1 MKRLRYAGGSI
12 LIGDAV
18 AHAVLAYG
26 RDLALAR
33 ASDTVMLV
41 GRTDD
46 GGESEGEMLLG
57 PASQLF
63 ADTAEGPE
71 SLPGDEASV
80 ADIEE
85 RRGRL
90 TAHPVRV
97 EDQQSGED
105 ADWYN
110 EWSGDDAQRTD

>member
-33 ASDTVMLV
+33 ASDTVMLM
-41 GRTDD
+41 GRDDD
-46 GGESEGEMLLG
+46 GGDSEGEMLLG

-63 ADTAEGPE
+63 SDSAEGPE

-80 ADIEE
+80 ADIEG
-85 RRGRL
+85 RRARL
-90 TAHPVRV
+90 TSHPVQV
-97 EDQQSGED
+97 EDQRNGED
-105 ADWYN
+105 ADWYI
-110 EWSGDDAQRTD
+110 EWPGDDAQRSD